1 MSALPAAGLGL
12 RYAAKRTS
20 VATSTIIE
28 DTLSNLRQE
37 FIAFSVA
44 TGVLRFGDFVTKAG
58 RNSPY
63 FFNAGLF
70 NDGATLGKLAD
81 FYAQTLIDS
90 GVEFD
95 MLFGPAYKG
104 ITLAAATAIALANK
118 GRNVPFAYN
127 RKEAKDHGEGGTM
140 VGAKLQGKV
149 VIIDDVISAGTSVR
163 ESVDMIRAAGATPCA
178 VLIALDRMER
188 SGKDGALSEH
198 SAVQEVTKAYGMP
211 VISIGNLGDL
221 LEYISNAGAG
231 ADLAQYK
238 DAVAAY
244 RSRYGV
250 E

>member
-1 MSALPAAGLGL
+1 MPAWSGIAGIVVFL
-12 RYAAKRTS
+12 R
-20 VATSTIIE
+20 IE
-28 DTLSNLRQE
+28 DILSKLRQE
-37 FIAFSVA
+37 FIAFSVSS
-44 TGVLRFGDFVTKAG
+44 GVLRFGDFVTKAG

-81 FYAQTLIDS
+81 FYAQTLLDS

-104 ITLAAATAIALANK
+104 ITLAAATAIALAAK

-163 ESVDMIRAAGATPCA
+163 ESVELIRAAGATPRA

-198 SAVQEVTKAYGMP
+198 SAVQEVTRTYNMP
-211 VISIGNLGDL
+211 VVSIGNLNDL
-221 LEYISNAGAG
+221 LEYISQAGAG
-231 ADLAQYK
+231 AELAQYK
-238 DAVAAY
+238 EAVAAY
-244 RSRYGV
+244 RSRYGIG
-250 E
+250 